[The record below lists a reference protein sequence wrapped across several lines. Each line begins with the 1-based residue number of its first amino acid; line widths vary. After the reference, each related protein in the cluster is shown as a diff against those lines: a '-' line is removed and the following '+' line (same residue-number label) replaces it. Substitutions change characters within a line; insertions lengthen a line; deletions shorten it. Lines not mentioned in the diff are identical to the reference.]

1 MNNLRRTAA
10 VASALVVAFAT
21 FAAQAAEGMVSR
33 KSGGSVA
40 ETIQRF
46 EAAIG
51 SRGFA
56 VFARID
62 HAAAAK
68 AAGLE
73 MPAATQIVFGNP
85 RAGTPA
91 FLQQPTLAIDLP
103 LKALVWQDAQGAVW
117 LGWNSAAYVFG
128 TIYPRHGLQV
138 GAEARERAEAALAA
152 AAEEAT
158 R

>member
-1 MNNLRRTAA
+1 MKLLRRSAAFAGAVIIAFAA
-10 VASALVVAFAT
+10 V
-21 FAAQAAEGMVSR
+21 AAQAAEGMVSR
-33 KSGGSVA
+33 KSAASVA

-46 EAAIG
+46 ETALG
-51 SRGFA
+51 SRGFS

-138 GAEARERAEAALAA
+138 GAEARDRAEAALAA

>member
-1 MNNLRRTAA
+1 MMLLRRTGALACAA
-10 VASALVVAFAT
+10 IVACAA
-21 FAAQAAEGMVSR
+21 FAAQAADGMLSR
-33 KSGGSVA
+33 KSAASVA
-40 ETIQRF
+40 DTIQRF
-46 EAAIG
+46 EAALG
-51 SRGFA
+51 SRGFT

-68 AAGLE
+68 GAGLD

-85 RAGTPA
+85 RSGTPA

-138 GAEARERAEAALAA
+138 GAEARDRAEAALAA